1 MEETV
6 TRLRAI
12 PVLVLLL
19 TAGALVVACE
29 TTRSSGGANDDFR
42 FVNSRHDP

>member
-19 TAGALVVACE
+19 TAGALVTACK
-29 TTRSSGGANDDFR
+29 TTDGGAPDSFR
-42 FVNSRHDP
+42 SIDSRHDP

>member
-1 MEETV
+1 MEEIV

-19 TAGALVVACE
+19 VAGALVVACE
-29 TTRSSGGANDDFR
+29 TTRSGGANDDFR
-42 FVNSRHDP
+42 FIDTRHDP